1 MKIAVVSVHAS
12 PLPVLMDQEE
22 GGQDVH
28 VADLAAALTEQGHD
42 VTVHT
47 RRDSV
52 RPPEVVRAKPGY
64 EVVHGPAG
72 PPGPLPSD
80 ELPPHLDEFI
90 RALRDRWQ
98 ADPPDVVHAHSWTS
112 GLAAVLAAS
121 GLGVPVVQ
129 TFHELGCLERKVRGR
144 VIPAAR
150 VSTERLIAREASRVV
165 ATSSDEVLE
174 LVRMGV
180 PRQHV
185 AVVPP
190 AVDVSRFTPDGPR
203 LTRQLPHRLITFDD
217 GAEEVVVAL
226 RGVRDTELV
235 VVGGGPER
243 VRALRELAREHDVA
257 DRVRL
262 VGPVPRVARPALL
275 RSADAVVC
283 TTWGETA
290 SAPLEAMACGVP
302 VVASAVAGL
311 AETVVD
317 GVTGVL
323 VPPGEPNA
331 LARVLRPLLVDDARR
346 DAYGTAAADRVEA
359 RYRTDRIAAEITR
372 VYRDAS
378 GLEEAAEAAAQGPAE
393 VRSGLQDA

>member
-1 MKIAVVSVHAS
+1 MRIAVVSVHAN
-12 PLPVLMDQEE
+12 PLPVLTEEEE

-28 VADLAAALTEQGHD
+28 VADLAAALTEQGHE
-42 VTVHT
+42 VVVHT

-64 EVVHGPAG
+64 DVVHVPAG
-72 PPGPLPSD
+72 PPGPLPAD

-90 RALRDRWQ
+90 RFLRDRWQ

-129 TFHELGCLERKVRGR
+129 TFHALGALERRTRGTA
-144 VIPAAR
+144 VPPAR
-150 VSTERLIAREASRVV
+150 VSTERVIAREASRIV
-165 ATSSDEVLE
+165 ATSSEEMFE

-180 PRQHV
+180 PRQRV

-190 AVDVSRFTPDGPR
+190 AVDVSRFSPEGPR
-203 LTRQLPHRLITFDD
+203 LNRPLRHRLVTSDD
-217 GAEEVVVAL
+217 GAEDVIVAL

-235 VVGGGPER
+235 VVGGGPEE
-243 VRALRELAREHDVA
+243 VRLLRELAHEHDVA

-275 RSADAVVC
+275 RSADVVVC
-283 TTWGETA
+283 TTWGEQAATA
-290 SAPLEAMACGVP
+290 LEAMACGVP
-302 VVASAVAGL
+302 VVAGAVGGL
-311 AETVVD
+311 PETVVD

-323 VPPGEPNA
+323 VPPREPTA
-331 LARVLRPLLVDDARR
+331 LARALRPLLADEARR

-359 RYRTDRIAAEITR
+359 RYRTDRIASEISR
-372 VYRDAS
+372 VYREAA
-378 GLEEAAEAAAQGPAE
+378 GLEDAVEASA
-393 VRSGLQDA
+393 QDA

>member
-12 PLPVLMDQEE
+12 PLPVLTDEEE

-28 VADLAAALTEQGHD
+28 VAELAAALAAQGHD
-42 VTVHT
+42 VVVHT

-72 PPGPLPSD
+72 PPGPLPAD

-90 RALRDRWQ
+90 RALHDRWRV
-98 ADPPDVVHAHSWTS
+98 DRPDVVHAHSWTS

-129 TFHELGCLERKVRGR
+129 TFHALGALERRLRGTA
-144 VIPAAR
+144 VPSAR
-150 VSTERLIAREASRVV
+150 VSTERLIAREATRVV
-165 ATSSDEVLE
+165 ATSSDELNE

-180 PRQHV
+180 PRKRV

-190 AVDVSRFTPDGPR
+190 AVDVSRFSPEGPR
-203 LTRQLPHRLITFDD
+203 LNRPMPHRLVTPED
-217 GAEEVVVAL
+217 GAEEVIVAL

-235 VVGGGPER
+235 VVGGGPDE
-243 VRALRELAREHDVA
+243 VRALRELAREHEVA
-257 DRVRL
+257 ERVRL
-262 VGPVPRVARPALL
+262 LGPVPRVARPALL

-283 TTWGETA
+283 TTWGENTA
-290 SAPLEAMACGVP
+290 AAPLEAMACGVP

-317 GVTGVL
+317 GVTGML
-323 VPPGEPNA
+323 VPPNEPGA
-331 LARVLRPLLVDDARR
+331 LARALRPLLADEARR

-359 RYRTDRIAAEITR
+359 RYRIDRIACEIAR
-372 VYRDAS
+372 VYRQAS
-378 GLEEAAEAAAQGPAE
+378 GLEDAVEAAPDAAQEASPQE
-393 VRSGLQDA
+393 V